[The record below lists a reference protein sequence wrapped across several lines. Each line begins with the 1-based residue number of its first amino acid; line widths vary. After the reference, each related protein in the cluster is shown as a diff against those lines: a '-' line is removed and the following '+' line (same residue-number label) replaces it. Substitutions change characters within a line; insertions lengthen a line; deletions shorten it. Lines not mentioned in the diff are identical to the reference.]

1 MSYIRLEKVRNLW
14 FRVYFVVFIY
24 FWGLLWLFKE
34 ASFSLLTMLGLFYC
48 FFWCFGLKKT
58 FFYGSR
64 FYSRHELLW
73 TFNNCLKA
81 SALHC
86 SCFSCFARVL
96 FFVFGDIDDISY
108 FWLLFFSI
116 SLGSK
121 LHAFSWL
128 ISLRTSASVRLL
140 CVQHN
145 ILNSLWVWIV
155 RSSYKILKNK
165 DLRLRMRIKTA
176 FQTICKQIFIQ

>member
-1 MSYIRLEKVRNLW
+1 MDYFIAFSDVLVLKRLSFMVHG
-14 FRVYFVVFIY
+14 FIQD
-24 FWGLLWLFKE
+24 
-34 ASFSLLTMLGLFYC
+34 
-48 FFWCFGLKKT
+48 
-58 FFYGSR
+58 
-64 FYSRHELLW
+64 HELLW
-73 TFNNCLKA
+73 TCNNCLKV

-128 ISLRTSASVRLL
+128 ISLRTAASVRLL
-140 CVQHN
+140 CVPHN